1 MTSETSNQSEE
12 LRLRK
17 QVFAEPS
24 SRDIR
29 PAMVN
34 YLKLLS
40 QRIDS
45 LTSEE
50 LIGGEGHSVAMDI
63 TGALAF
69 QGADGVNGDDWV
81 TRDEEPELYEILNV
95 AAMLDEDSEDFANWK
110 KLSLLLQSLE

>member
-1 MTSETSNQSEE
+1 MTSEISNQSDE

-24 SRDIR
+24 SRNIR

-50 LIGGEGHSVAMDI
+50 LIGGEGHSIAMDI
-63 TGALAF
+63 AGAIAF
-69 QGADGVNGDDWV
+69 QGADGVSGDDWV
-81 TRDEEPELYEILNV
+81 TCDEEPELYEILNV
-95 AAMLDEDSEDFANWK
+95 AVVLDEEPEDFANWK
-110 KLSLLLQSLE
+110 KLRLLLQGLK